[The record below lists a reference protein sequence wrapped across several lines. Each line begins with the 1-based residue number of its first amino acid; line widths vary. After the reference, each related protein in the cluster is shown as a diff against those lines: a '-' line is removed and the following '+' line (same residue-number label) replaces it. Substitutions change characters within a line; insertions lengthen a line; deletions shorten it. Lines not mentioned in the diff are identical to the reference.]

1 MPQIRTLKD
10 LDNGNKLGDTPA
22 NYYPFSRTEFEEQLS
37 CAKKDREVAIY
48 WGCQFAD
55 NYDVLDREKKRI
67 QDDFDKSKNEN
78 EKLSDR
84 VHQLG
89 EEIRQLHSEKNEL
102 MLQIT
107 RKDISLADAES
118 RFTIKSEEMQA
129 LQSKM
134 KEEIQALQSKVK
146 ELEQDVSLAQKRLS
160 EMNFLKHKFELKY
173 IKLSDKN
180 ISLELAKM
188 KLEDTLTKKKMN

>member
-1 MPQIRTLKD
+1 M
-10 LDNGNKLGDTPA
+10 
-22 NYYPFSRTEFEEQLS
+22 
-37 CAKKDREVAIY
+37 AIY
-48 WGCQFAD
+48 WGSQFA
-55 NYDVLDREKKRI
+55 NSYDVLDRENKRM
-67 QDDFDKSKNEN
+67 QNDFDKFKKEN

-118 RFTIKSEEMQA
+118 KFSIKSEEMLA

-134 KEEIQALQSKVK
+134 NEEIQTLQTRAEDLKRDLSLAQEELLEMESFQSRAE
-146 ELEQDVSLAQKRLS
+146 ELEQDLSLAQEELS
-160 EMNFLKHKFELKY
+160 EMKSLRRKWELRNTE
-173 IKLSDKN
+173 LFTKN
-180 ISLELAKM
+180 IDLDLK
-188 KLEDTLTKKKMN
+188 KRDLEDTVIKKKMNWRR